1 MLACLQ
7 VEILSITSKYGGEN
21 DHLPSVHCPRPAL
34 PLSYFHLSE
43 KGLYSRSIIS
53 NKSLFQGI
61 SESEILVEH
70 FILSIELSCSFVFT
84 NTCIQASYKK
94 DVAREITEK
103 LDKNQCL
110 YFVIAGDGALGNIAT
125 S

>member
-1 MLACLQ
+1 MACLQ

-34 PLSYFHLSE
+34 ALSYFHLSE

-53 NKSLFQGI
+53 NKKICWSLFQGI

-84 NTCIQASYKK
+84 NTCIHASYKK

-110 YFVIAGDGALGNIAT
+110 YFVIAGERIWYL
-125 S
+125 